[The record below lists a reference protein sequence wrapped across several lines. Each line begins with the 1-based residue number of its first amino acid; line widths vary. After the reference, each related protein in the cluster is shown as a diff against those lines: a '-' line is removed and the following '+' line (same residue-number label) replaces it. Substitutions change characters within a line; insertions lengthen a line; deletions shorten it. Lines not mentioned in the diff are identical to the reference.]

1 MRYFLSILLA
11 FSISMSINAQ
21 FLEKKEGLKSYDGF
35 FDFHYDE
42 NEDEIYLEVESLNTA
57 FLYTQFL
64 TTGVGSN
71 DIGLD
76 RGQLGNTKIL
86 EFRKAGN
93 KLLLVEPN
101 QNYRAITTNQ
111 AEKNSVKEAFAESV
125 IFGFEIKETIDST
138 YVIDL
143 TPFLM
148 EDAHGVSEK
157 LNL

>member
-1 MRYFLSILLA
+1 MRYFLSIFLA

-21 FLEKKEGLKSYDGF
+21 FLEKKEDLKSYDGF
-35 FDFHYDE
+35 FDFHYNQ
-42 NEDEIYLEVESLNTA
+42 NEDEIYLEVDSLNTA

-76 RGQLGNTKIL
+76 RGQLGNTKVL

-101 QNYRAITTNQ
+101 QNYRAITSNQ
-111 AEKNSVKEAFAESV
+111 AEKNSVKEA
-125 IFGFEIKETIDST
+125 
-138 YVIDL
+138 
-143 TPFLM
+143 
-148 EDAHGVSEK
+148 
-157 LNL
+157 